1 MLDLV
6 ERLPG
11 GIRFLARSSA
21 ELRTLHNDS
30 LSVNNEQGVTMTEA
44 YILRRNIEKFR
55 RMLDEETNQS
65 TRRALEIM
73 ILEFE
78 GMLSISELGKRSVGD
93 QRLSDSSENT

>member
-6 ERLPG
+6 ERLPAASD
-11 GIRFLARSSA
+11 FLARSSA
-21 ELRTLHNDS
+21 ERRTIPDDF
-30 LSVNNEQGVTMTEA
+30 LSVNSEQGVTMTEA

-65 TRRALEIM
+65 
-73 ILEFE
+73 
-78 GMLSISELGKRSVGD
+78 